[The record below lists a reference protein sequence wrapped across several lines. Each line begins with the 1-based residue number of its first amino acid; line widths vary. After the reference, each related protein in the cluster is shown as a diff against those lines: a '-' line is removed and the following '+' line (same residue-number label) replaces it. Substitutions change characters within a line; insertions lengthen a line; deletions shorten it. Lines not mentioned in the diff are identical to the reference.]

1 MIGLI
6 IYMVLGYWAAG
17 KTVYAN
23 KVIIYSGSTFFAC
36 FVGVGLIGEWILLPI
51 AIIKTILGH

>member
-23 KVIIYSGSTFFAC
+23 KVIIYSGAHFLQDVLA
-36 FVGVGLIGEWILLPI
+36 WD
-51 AIIKTILGH
+51 

>member
-23 KVIIYSGSTFFAC
+23 KVIIYSGSTFFARR
-36 FVGVGLIGEWILLPI
+36 VGVGLIGGWILIPI
-51 AIIKTILGH
+51 ACIKPILGQ

>member
-23 KVIIYSGSTFFAC
+23 KVIIYSGSTFFSGRVAT
-36 FVGVGLIGEWILLPI
+36 
-51 AIIKTILGH
+51 IIE